1 MSAAK
6 RITHTV
12 DPDVAKD
19 LGVNAG
25 IVYAFIRYF
34 CASKEAEQSERSYH
48 DGRYWIFNSIASF
61 QRLFPYLSEKQI
73 RSALRELENAKYI
86 KSGVFNKHARD
97 RTKWYTDLRVSICP
111 QRQVH
116 LPSGADVIC
125 PQGQTITQDTQDTP
139 NKKIQKETVLG
150 NLEAVLETE
159 IAKGVIQ
166 HRKGLRKPLTE
177 LAAKRL
183 AAKFAKWA
191 DPNEAAAM
199 MVERGWQGFE
209 PEWMQRHQTETI
221 NKKSGRDILLAD
233 ALGGMQ

>member
-6 RITHTV
+6 RIIHTV
-12 DPDVAKD
+12 DADVAKKF
-19 LGVNAG
+19 GVNAG
-25 IVYAFIRYF
+25 IIYAFIRYF
-34 CASKEAEQSERSYH
+34 CASKEAEQSERSFH
-48 DGRYWIFNSIASF
+48 DGRYWIFNSVAGF

-73 RSALRELENAKYI
+73 RNALRALEDAEYI

-111 QRQVH
+111 QGQTH

-125 PQGQTITQDTQDTP
+125 PQGQTITQDTQNTT

-150 NLEAVLETE
+150 NLETVLDTE
-159 IAKGVIQ
+159 FAKAVIQ
-166 HRKGLRKPLTE
+166 HRKTLRKPLTE

-183 AAKFAKWA
+183 AAKFAKWV

-209 PEWMQRHQTETI
+209 PEWMQRHKLENRNQQ
-221 NKKSGRDILLAD
+221 SGRDILLAT
-233 ALGGMQ
+233 ALGDA